1 MSDVDY
7 IMKMLPDYYDFER
20 MVRHQDNINGTYDQF
35 VKHNLKIISDLPADD
50 LGFLRRLCG
59 IIKTTR
65 LNLVDMESCAEFH
78 SEGIYYN
85 YKSELCIFNPRWKS
99 KEKSIF

>member
-7 IMKMLPDYYDFER
+7 IMAMLPDYDDFER
-20 MVRHQDNINGTYDQF
+20 MLRHQDDINGTYDQF
-35 VKHNLKIISDLPADD
+35 VKHNLKIISNLPADD

-59 IIKTTR
+59 IIKTMK
-65 LNLVDMESCAEFH
+65 LNLVDMESCAEFK

-85 YKSELCIFNPRWKS
+85 DKGDLCIFNPR
-99 KEKSIF
+99 

>member
-20 MVRHQDNINGTYDQF
+20 MVTHQDDINGTYADF
-35 VKHNLKIISDLPADD
+35 VAHNLKIISDLPADD
-50 LGFLRRLCG
+50 LCFLRRLCG

-65 LNLVDMESCAEFH
+65 LNLVD
-78 SEGIYYN
+78 I
-85 YKSELCIFNPRWKS
+85 
-99 KEKSIF
+99 